1 MGPSSSPYMSPF
13 AEMPEKPENTSIR
26 EELSSEQF
34 RFATEQYTVF
44 SQRVTELQ
52 KEREV
57 WVRHS
62 IVATFAVFGWIAV
75 YRDDISS
82 SFMLDMLHVR
92 AIFLIPIVFNLGGAL
107 RFFFIQRDINR
118 LVHYLTDMERDVLKL
133 PDRLCDAPSGRGIR
147 DRHWHPPSVAYWL
160 FIVATSIIASV
171 ILA

>member
-1 MGPSSSPYMSPF
+1 MSLSAKMSEQPDPSPPSDTL
-13 AEMPEKPENTSIR
+13 N
-26 EELSSEQF
+26 SEQF

-92 AIFLIPIVFNLGGAL
+92 AIFLIPIIFNLGGAL

-133 PDRLCDAPSGRGIR
+133 PTRLCDAPAGRGIR

-160 FIVATSIIASV
+160 FIVATSIVASV
-171 ILA
+171 VLA